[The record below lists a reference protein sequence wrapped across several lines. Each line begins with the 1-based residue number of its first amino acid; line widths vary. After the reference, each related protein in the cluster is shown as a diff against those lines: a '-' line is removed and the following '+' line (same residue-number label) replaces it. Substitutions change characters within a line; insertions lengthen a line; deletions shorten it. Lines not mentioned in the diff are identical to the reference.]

1 MGHGV
6 SSDTVGHTIADSN
19 TNEHYL
25 GLVNF
30 GNTCYCNSVLQA
42 LYFCKPFRERVLN
55 YRLIQKNK
63 KDNLLTCLA
72 DLFHMIVNGKKRTGA
87 LQPKK
92 FINKLRKENNTFDN
106 DMQQDAHEFL
116 NHLLN
121 TCGDILL
128 AEKKE
133 EKDKHDKQRNKSN
146 NITVSNNYLQ
156 TNNDEQNNR
165 ITASI
170 NLNTNNDITTVPN
183 SLTEETWIHE
193 LFQGTLVSTTK
204 CLNCETVLKKNY
216 HCF

>member
-1 MGHGV
+1 MFCFKMGHGV
-6 SSDTVGHTIADSN
+6 SSDTNGHTIADSN
-19 TNEHYL
+19 SSEHYL

-30 GNTCYCNSVLQA
+30 GNTCYCNSVIQA
-42 LYFCKPFRERVLN
+42 LYFCKPFREHVLN
-55 YRLIQKNK
+55 YRLTQKNK

-72 DLFHMIVNGKKRTGA
+72 DLFHMIINGKKRTGA

-92 FINKLRKENNTFDN
+92 FINKLRKENTIFDN

-133 EKDKHDKQRNKSN
+133 EKDKHDKQRYKSIN
-146 NITVSNNYLQ
+146 FTIN
-156 TNNDEQNNR
+156 NNDEQYNR

-170 NLNTNNDITTVPN
+170 NLNINNDITTIHN
-183 SLTEETWIHE
+183 SLIEETWIHE

-204 CLNCETVLKKNY
+204 CLNCETVFNKLLLLFK
-216 HCF
+216 